1 MRYHCTPD
9 SFTAPESEAQP
20 RSRRVAGNTSA
31 VLEAPKSAVGKKFS
45 LKGFSGWWVW
55 RRCALGLAQSKMYQA
70 PSLAGSCARACCCAY
85 RSATDACSML
95 RFARRGRCELRD
107 TINGSACDQQ
117 AVCVGAVLRAT
128 DVLQFQH
135 LL

>member
-1 MRYHCTPD
+1 
-9 SFTAPESEAQP
+9 
-20 RSRRVAGNTSA
+20 
-31 VLEAPKSAVGKKFS
+31 
-45 LKGFSGWWVW
+45 
-55 RRCALGLAQSKMYQA
+55 
-70 PSLAGSCARACCCAY
+70 
-85 RSATDACSML
+85 ML